1 MGERQFR
8 KLYEAGSIPA
18 GGSILVIIMI
28 FISVMT
34 RVELK
39 QLIVE
44 CIHEAYDVVGHYH
57 HDFADRRNE
66 MLIEIVNDFLKGAKR
81 IHWPKLKAEKVARI
95 WLVYGK
101 RGTIF
106 DEEGMNKIAEQMF
119 DLVVRLHVSN
129 ELSGHAT
136 NDPREELEEMGYV
149 FTDKQW
155 SGLLD
160 YLVDEDGSDFLSDY
174 GLKPLEN
181 LALKL
186 YAAETPEEKLLIVD
200 RMLNVVHQR
209 SDLAAM
215 FIEGGT
221 ATLTKI
227 ANQGGYSTEFQD
239 FNDQVRQQKKY

>member
-1 MGERQFR
+1 M
-8 KLYEAGSIPA
+8 
-18 GGSILVIIMI
+18 
-28 FISVMT
+28 
-34 RVELK
+34 
-39 QLIVE
+39 E
-44 CIHEAYDVVGHYH
+44 CIHEAYDVMDHYYQ
-57 HDFADRRNE
+57 DFADRRNE
-66 MLIEIVNDFLKGAKR
+66 ILIEIVNDFLKGAKR
-81 IHWPKLKAEKVARI
+81 VHWPKLKADRVAKI

-106 DEEGMNKIAEQMF
+106 DEEGMNKIAEQMI

-129 ELSGHAT
+129 ELSGHAR
-136 NDPREELEEMGYV
+136 NDPREDLEEEGYT

-174 GLKPLEN
+174 GLDPLER
-181 LALKL
+181 LTLKL
-186 YAAETPEEKLLIVD
+186 YAAETAEEKLLLVD

-215 FIEGGT
+215 FIEGGS

-227 ANQGGYSTEFQD
+227 ANQGGHTTPFED
-239 FNDQVRQQKKY
+239 FGDQVRQQKSY